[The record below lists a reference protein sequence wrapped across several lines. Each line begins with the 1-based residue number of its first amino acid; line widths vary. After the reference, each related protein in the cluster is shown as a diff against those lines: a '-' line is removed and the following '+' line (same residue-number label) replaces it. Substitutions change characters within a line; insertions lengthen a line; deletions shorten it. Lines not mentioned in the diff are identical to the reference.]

1 MHLVTIFE
9 RGWGLSPNLLSE
21 QLSTLYGSSLGFRV
35 KENQRPLIIGNFVQ
49 TLDGI
54 ISWKMPGIS
63 DGGTISGFNDE
74 DRFIMALLRSCADAV
89 IVGAGTL
96 RDDTGHVWTPG
107 FIYPKLEQEFV
118 RFRKHLGK
126 SHGNPLT
133 VIVTGS
139 GRINLGERVFSMQG
153 VKTVILTTH
162 TGGGRLENDYGQALA
177 EITDMHVLPGE
188 TALDPHDITSI
199 LQSEYGAKLILNE
212 GGAQLFSAFLR
223 ARLIDELFLTV
234 APQIGGNATHRPHFA
249 EEISFGPSDAPSGC
263 LITVKRPENGSH
275 LYCRYQF

>member
-9 RGWGLSPNLLSE
+9 RTLGLAPNLLTDK
-21 QLSTLYGSSLGFRV
+21 LSSLYDGSLGFLA
-35 KENQRPLIIGNFVQ
+35 KEKERPLIIGNFVQ

-54 ISWKMPGIS
+54 ISWKIPGAS
-63 DGGTISGFNDE
+63 DGGAISGFNDE
-74 DRFIMALLRSCADAV
+74 DRFIMGLLRSCADAV

-96 RDDTGHVWTPG
+96 RDDTGHIWTPG
-107 FIYPKLEQEFV
+107 FIYPTLELEFL
-118 RFRKHLGK
+118 RLRQHLGK

-139 GRINLGERVFSMQG
+139 GHVNPRERVFSTEG

-162 TGGGRLENDYGQALA
+162 TGSKRLEDDYGQIRAQNS
-177 EITDMHVLPGE
+177 EVHVLPGRTE
-188 TALDPHDITSI
+188 LDPRDITS
-199 LQSEYGAKLILNE
+199 LLLSEYGVKLILNE
-212 GGAQLFSAFLR
+212 GGAHLFSSFLR
-223 ARLIDELFLTV
+223 ARLVDELFLTI
-234 APQIGGNATHRPHFA
+234 APEIGGNAMHRPHFA

-263 LITVKRPENGSH
+263 LMTVKRPENGSH